1 MQKRYIFTHNF
12 LLNKAVQIVK
22 IKAQSRRKIFTNHIS
37 DNRFAFRIERT
48 LKTQKQEN
56 KQPNVS

>member
-48 LKTQKQEN
+48 HKTQK
-56 KQPNVS
+56 